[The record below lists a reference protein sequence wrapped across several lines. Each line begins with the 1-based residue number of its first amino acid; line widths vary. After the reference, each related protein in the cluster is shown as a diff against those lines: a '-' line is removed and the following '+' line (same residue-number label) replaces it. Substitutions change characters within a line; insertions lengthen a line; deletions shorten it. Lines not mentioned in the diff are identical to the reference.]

1 LNTMLG
7 AHLETPTHNPFENG
21 DELYEMVNDDE
32 RKKFVCKFPNCGKF
46 FRYKS
51 EIVRHAAT
59 HSESRPFICQYDNC
73 YKAFKRNDALENHIR
88 SSHTKETP
96 FICPVA
102 DCGAKFTTH
111 GSFRYHVLKHN
122 KQPHEM
128 SEFDATEENIYK
140 QIKLAPSINNP
151 FAYNSKAVKTEAES
165 QHLVEKAM
173 TAEFYVPAPRFASS
187 IKWEMVDDEAENVD
201 EEDDDHEEIPK
212 DKNQDLTQENKMLK
226 ERLANSEKT
235 IENMQRQ
242 MNEMMNELAVYRSQ
256 FDFVQ
261 FNAFTEQAQTTPSDF
276 TQKQEPVLE
285 MINYSDAKNLPS
297 PTANLFVGQNTS
309 LDFLS
314 FSQDI
319 SSFEF

>member
-1 LNTMLG
+1 MLNTYPETP
-7 AHLETPTHNPFENG
+7 ANNPLETGE
-21 DELYEMVNDDE
+21 DLYEQVSDDE
-32 RKKFVCKFPNCGKF
+32 KKKFVCKFPNCGKY

-96 FICPVA
+96 FVCPIA

-122 KQPHEM
+122 KQHEIP
-128 SEFDATEENIYK
+128 EQETEEEPNFK
-140 QIKLAPSINNP
+140 QMKLTPSINNP
-151 FAYNSKAVKTEAES
+151 FAYSSKILKTEPEA

-187 IKWEMVDDEAENVD
+187 IKWEMVDDEVEN
-201 EEDDDHEEIPK
+201 EGESQEISQQKVP
-212 DKNQDLTQENKMLK
+212 DLASENHLLK
-226 ERLANSEKT
+226 ERLAASEKT
-235 IENMQRQ
+235 IETMQRQ

-256 FDFVQ
+256 FDFGS
-261 FNAFTEQAQTTPSDF
+261 FGNYNEQAQTTPSDF
-276 TQKQEPVLE
+276 TQKEEPVVE
-285 MINYSDAKNLPS
+285 MINYTEVKNLAS
-297 PTANLFVGQNTS
+297 PPAGLFIAQNNS
-309 LDFLS
+309 IDFLS
-314 FSQDI
+314 FSQDMTN
-319 SSFEF
+319 FDF

>member
-1 LNTMLG
+1 MDEDL
-7 AHLETPTHNPFENG
+7 FEQ
-21 DELYEMVNDDE
+21 VSDDE
-32 RKKFVCKFPNCGKF
+32 RKKFVCKFPSCGKF

-96 FICPVA
+96 FVCPVS

-122 KQPHEM
+122 KQHEIP
-128 SEFDATEENIYK
+128 EHELEEESTYK
-140 QIKLAPSINNP
+140 QIKLTPSINNP
-151 FAYNSKAVKTEAES
+151 FAYSGKILKTEPEA

-187 IKWEMVDDEAENVD
+187 IKWEMVDDEVEND
-201 EEDDDHEEIPK
+201 EEEE
-212 DKNQDLTQENKMLK
+212 DNQEISKEKVPDLAQENHHLK
-226 ERLANSEKT
+226 ERLASSEKT

-256 FDFVQ
+256 FDFVGFANYNDQ
-261 FNAFTEQAQTTPSDF
+261 SQSTPSDF
-276 TQKQEPVLE
+276 TQKQEPAVE
-285 MINYSDAKNLPS
+285 MINYTEVKNLPS
-297 PTANLFVGQNTS
+297 PSANLFIAHNNS
-309 LDFLS
+309 IDFLS
-314 FSQDI
+314 FSQDMTN
-319 SSFEF
+319 FDF

>member
-1 LNTMLG
+1 VFFIFFKKMLTSYP
-7 AHLETPTHNPFENG
+7 ETPAHEVG
-21 DELYEMVNDDE
+21 DEAFEQISDEE

-96 FICPVA
+96 FVCPVA

-122 KQPHEM
+122 KQGHEIP
-128 SEFDATEENIYK
+128 EHEVEDEATYK
-140 QIKLAPSINNP
+140 QLRLTPSINNP
-151 FAYNSKAVKTEAES
+151 FAYEGKAIKSQPEA

-187 IKWEMVDDEAENVD
+187 IKWEMVDDEEENSNEEANTQQIVNEKVPDLAE
-201 EEDDDHEEIPK
+201 E
-212 DKNQDLTQENKMLK
+212 NQMLK
-226 ERLANSEKT
+226 DRLSASEKT

-242 MNEMMNELAVYRSQ
+242 MNDMMNELAVYRSQ
-256 FDFVQ
+256 FDFGNFGN
-261 FNAFTEQAQTTPSDF
+261 FNEQNQF
-276 TQKQEPVLE
+276 TQKEEQGLD
-285 MINYSDAKNLPS
+285 MINYSQGKTLSSPS
-297 PTANLFVGQNTS
+297 ATLFVAQNNS

-319 SSFEF
+319 TSFDF

>member
-1 LNTMLG
+1 MLSTYP
-7 AHLETPTHNPFENG
+7 ETPAEVSEELFEQ
-21 DELYEMVNDDE
+21 VSDDE

-51 EIVRHAAT
+51 EIVRHTAT

-96 FICPVA
+96 FVCPVA

-122 KQPHEM
+122 KQGHDIPEQD
-128 SEFDATEENIYK
+128 FEEESTHK
-140 QIKLAPSINNP
+140 QLKLTPSINNP
-151 FAYNSKAVKTEAES
+151 FAYNGKAFKSEPET

-173 TAEFYVPAPRFASS
+173 TTEFYVPAPRFASS
-187 IKWEMVDDEAENVD
+187 IKWEMVDDEEENQV
-201 EEDDDHEEIPK
+201 EEDNTQQIVNEKVP
-212 DKNQDLTQENKMLK
+212 DLAQENFMLK
-226 ERLANSEKT
+226 ERLAAQDKT
-235 IENMQRQ
+235 IENMQKQ
-242 MNEMMNELAVYRSQ
+242 MNELMNELAVYRSQ
-256 FDFVQ
+256 FDFIAFKD
-261 FNAFTEQAQTTPSDF
+261 FNDQQTTPSDF
-276 TQKQEPVLE
+276 NNQKEEPALA
-285 MINYSDAKNLPS
+285 MINYSEAKSLPS
-297 PTANLFVGQNTS
+297 PSANLFVAQNNS

-319 SSFEF
+319 TSFDF

>member
-1 LNTMLG
+1 MLSTYP
-7 AHLETPTHNPFENG
+7 ETPAHSSFEMG
-21 DELYEMVNDDE
+21 DELYEQVSDDE
-32 RKKFVCKFPNCGKF
+32 RKKFVCKFPSCGKF

-96 FICPVA
+96 FICPVE

-122 KQPHEM
+122 KQGHDLPEHEV
-128 SEFDATEENIYK
+128 EEESTYK
-140 QIKLAPSINNP
+140 QIKLTPSINNP
-151 FAYNSKAVKTEAES
+151 FAYNGKALKSEPEA

-187 IKWEMVDDEAENVD
+187 IKWEMVDDEVENS
-201 EEDDDHEEIPK
+201 EEGNEEISKEKVP
-212 DKNQDLTQENKMLK
+212 DLAQENQLLK
-226 ERLANSEKT
+226 DRLSVSEKT

-242 MNEMMNELAVYRSQ
+242 MSEMMNELAVYRSQ
-256 FDFVQ
+256 FDFGN
-261 FNAFTEQAQTTPSDF
+261 FGNYNDQAQTTPSEF
-276 TQKQEPVLE
+276 TQKEEPVLD
-285 MINYSDAKNLPS
+285 MINYTEAKNLPS
-297 PTANLFVGQNTS
+297 PPAHLFIAQNNS

-314 FSQDI
+314 FSQDMT
-319 SSFEF
+319 SFDF